1 MIDAQVLLG
10 GSMGELVA
18 YFAAAD
24 VAFVGGS
31 LVPIGGHNVLEP
43 AALGLPVLFGPHM
56 HNFVAARDLLLAAQA
71 GIEVS
76 AASLSGNLGVLLDDP
91 VRRSTIGAA
100 GFAVVEAN
108 RGALQKLPPAT
119 GQDSALNERSDRDD
133 TEGTTIHR
141 S

>member
-10 GSMGELVA
+10 DSMGELFA

-91 VRRSTIGAA
+91 VRRSTIGLP
-100 GFAVVEAN
+100 GLAVVELGRAWC
-108 RGALQKLPPAT
+108 RERVCPA
-119 GQDSALNERSDRDD
+119 GSHSV
-133 TEGTTIHR
+133 
-141 S
+141 